1 MEQGSPT
8 STSSSQVSKSFLL
21 FVLQEVHWPRLWTLL
36 LSLIIVSRI
45 SFSTLDWRGK
55 GEKGEQEEGEE
66 E

>member
-1 MEQGSPT
+1 M
-8 STSSSQVSKSFLL
+8 
-21 FVLQEVHWPRLWTLL
+21 LQEVHWPRLWTLL

-55 GEKGEQEEGEE
+55 GEKGEQEEREE